1 MKNLESLS
9 QLGLVFFGL
18 TLNNVSQIR
27 LNIFNQIH
35 EIVFHGQGGYD
46 WNTVYNMPVWL
57 RLYTFSKLKDWY
69 DKAEQKNNKTL
80 DQQTKDIKEGKTDFP
95 SQFTNKKIPKYNT

>member
-1 MKNLESLS
+1 
-9 QLGLVFFGL
+9 LGLAFFGL
-18 TLNNVSQIR
+18 TPSNTPQIR

-57 RLYTFSKLKDWY
+57 RLYTFNRLKEWY
-69 DKAEQKNNKTL
+69 DKQNEANNKTL
-80 DQQTKDIKEGKTDFP
+80 DQQTKEIKSGKVDFP
-95 SQFTNKKIPKYNT
+95 SQFRNKKTPKYNT